1 MTTTL
6 QKLTGKVEKL
16 DLIAS
21 EARGLVQSGEAF
33 TRAIAVADAV
43 SRLREALTPD
53 VMDAVMTLQN
63 SALGFRTD
71 KPNGYPVETVR
82 DCLIEATMNGVYPV
96 GNEFNVITGRAYITK
111 EGYGRKLRDLPGLSY
126 SIIPGIPKTAAG
138 GAVIEM
144 QIRASMGT
152 ETIAETL
159 PVCVRVNS
167 GMGADAIIGK
177 ATRKARKWLFE
188 RLTGC
193 ETSDGEVGDVIP
205 TTAAVSD
212 ADTDDGPDDEA
223 RARLQMALGMD
234 DDLTEPQEGDDEFL
248 AGLKAEA
255 KKQHA
260 QGHAR

>member
-96 GNEFNVITGRAYITK
+96 GNEFNIITGRAYITK
-111 EGYGRKLRDLPGLSY
+111 EGYGRKLREIPGLAY
-126 SIIPGIPKTAAG
+126 SIVPGIPKAANG
-138 GAVIEM
+138 GAVIDM
-144 QIRASMGT
+144 QVRASMGT
-152 ETIAETL
+152 EAISETL
-159 PVCVRVNS
+159 PVCVKVNS

-193 ETSDGEVGDVIP
+193 ETSDGEVGDVIT
-205 TTAAVSD
+205 TTATVEEKTTAPEE
-212 ADTDDGPDDEA
+212 DT
-223 RARLQMALGMD
+223 RAQLDRALGMD

-248 AGLKAEA
+248 AGLREEA
-255 KKQHA
+255 KKQHT